1 MNEGVPKNWGQD
13 KVSNFIETAQKN
25 TFATFDNLKDVFK
38 FFEDIDESFRRIID
52 NIDNARDW
60 FPAFFLLRA
69 HSSYLGA
76 VRLSTSGQLP
86 EAYMILRGCLE
97 NSLYGF
103 YLFKKPKSVE
113 VWLNRHD
120 DEVAKK
126 KVRTEFK
133 IGPMLKLLSSNDSKL
148 GTVASGLYERTIDYR
163 AHPNAWALLTNL
175 TKKKND
181 DSIKFE
187 LSYLTGKSP
196 ALALCLKTNA
206 QVGVCSLLVFKLVF
220 KERFDLLGISD
231 ILQKLRRGL

>member
-1 MNEGVPKNWGQD
+1 MNENVPKNWGQD
-13 KVSNFIETAQKN
+13 KLSNFIETAQQN
-25 TFATFDNLKDVFK
+25 TFATFANLKDVFK
-38 FFEDIDESFRRIID
+38 LLEDIDESFRRIID

-86 EAYMILRGCLE
+86 EACMILRGCLE

-126 KVRTEFK
+126 KVRIEFK
-133 IGPMLKLLSSNDSKL
+133 ISPMLKLLSSNDSKL
-148 GTVASGLYERTIDYR
+148 GTVASDLYERTIDYGV
-163 AHPNAWALLTNL
+163 HPNAWALLTNL
-175 TKKKND
+175 TQKKD
-181 DSIKFE
+181 EDSIKFD
-187 LSYLTGKSP
+187 LNYLTGKSP

-206 QVGVCSLLVFKLVF
+206 QAGVCSLMVFKLIF

-231 ILQKLRRGL
+231 NLQKLRRGL

>member
-1 MNEGVPKNWGQD
+1 MDESVPKNWGQD
-13 KVSNFIETAQKN
+13 KLSNFIETAQQN
-25 TFATFDNLKDVFK
+25 TFATFANLKDVFRL
-38 FFEDIDESFRRIID
+38 FEGIDESFRRIID

-126 KVRTEFK
+126 KVRIEFK
-133 IGPMLKLLSSNDSKL
+133 IGPMFKLLSSNDSKL
-148 GTVASGLYERTIDYR
+148 GTVASKLYESTIDYG

-175 TKKKND
+175 SKKKDD

-187 LSYLTGKSP
+187 LNYLTGKSP

-206 QVGVCSLLVFKLVF
+206 QVGVCSLMVFKLVF

-231 ILQKLRRGL
+231 ILQKLGRGL

>member
-1 MNEGVPKNWGQD
+1 MSDSVPKDWGQD
-13 KVSNFIETAQKN
+13 KLSNFIETAQQN
-25 TFATFDNLKDVFK
+25 TFATFANLKDVFK
-38 FFEDIDESFRRIID
+38 LLKDIDESFRRITD
-52 NIDNARDW
+52 NIDNVKDW

-86 EAYMILRGCLE
+86 EAYMVLRGCLE

-103 YLFKKPKSVE
+103 YLFKKPKSAE

-126 KVRTEFK
+126 KARNEFR
-133 IGPMLKLLSSNDSKL
+133 IGPMFKLLSSNDSKL
-148 GTVASGLYERTIDYR
+148 GTVASDLYERTIDYG

-175 TKKKND
+175 AKKKD
-181 DSIKFE
+181 SDSIRFE
-187 LSYLTGKSP
+187 LNYLTGRSP

-231 ILQKLRRGL
+231 NLQKLRRGL